1 MLFRGGAI
9 AILLI
14 FFLTGC
20 STTKPVTW
28 KEQNLS
34 FSDFNSFEILPVRIE
49 TGYVVE
55 EKVVSFLN
63 AQIKEQFE
71 VKNLKL
77 VDTLQTSTGV
87 LSVQCFILLYE
98 AHTRVDNLPTRK
110 AQCAIRTLLIEKGTT
125 RVVARILTLSEVGIE
140 MRVDDT
146 YKRVL
151 KKAAAAVAEEVAKLI
166 RSS

>member
-9 AILLI
+9 AILLT

-20 STTKPVTW
+20 STTKPVIW
-28 KEQNLS
+28 KEQDLS
-34 FSDFNSFEILPVRIE
+34 FSDFNSFEILPVRIA
-49 TGYVVE
+49 TGYFVE
-55 EKVVSFLN
+55 ERVVSFLN
-63 AQIKEQFE
+63 AQLKEQFE

-77 VDTLQTSTGV
+77 VDTLQTTTGV

-98 AHTRVDNLPTRK
+98 PHTRVDNLPTRK
-110 AQCAIRTLLIEKGTT
+110 AQCAIRTHLIEKGTT